1 MTIGG
6 DSGSGARPL
15 PVAIGP
21 RPGAA
26 PMTMELASSM
36 LPLVTRIVA
45 DLRIA
50 WEAWRSAVTRY
61 DAVLAEFDT
70 DMDSSLARTAQRD
83 VQQRA
88 ADVDA
93 LRQELVPLGASCR
106 SPRSGRVEWLAY
118 VDGIPARLLWQ
129 PGDASVSRWE
139 GRDSGVVLDVE
150 ESVGDDPSR
159 A

>member
-21 RPGAA
+21 RSGAP
-26 PMTMELASSM
+26 PMTMELATSM
-36 LPLVTRIVA
+36 LPLVSRIVA
-45 DLRIA
+45 DLRVA

-61 DAVLAEFDT
+61 DSVLAEFDA
-70 DMDSSLARTAQRD
+70 DMDSPLAREAQRA
-83 VQQRA
+83 VKTRA

-93 LRQELVPLGASCR
+93 LRAELLPLGATCR
-106 SPRSGRVEWLAY
+106 SPRVGRVEWLAY

-129 PGDASVSRWE
+129 PGETSITRWE

-150 ESVGDDPSR
+150 ESDEDDPSR
-159 A
+159 S